1 MIIIYYSIVLYY
13 LLYVLSFEKL
23 LGKRYGFTII
33 TYNGFKYVDG
43 FYMMTRFHD
52 NIHDYM
58 IIFMMVYM
66 MIYIMILRLYRYIYI
81 TTIWCLYDDFI

>member
-13 LLYVLSFEKL
+13 LLYVLSFEEL

-33 TYNGFKYVDG
+33 TYIGFKSVDD

-52 NIHDYM
+52 DNDLMIYM
-58 IIFMMVYM
+58 II
-66 MIYIMILRLYRYIYI
+66 
-81 TTIWCLYDDFI
+81 